1 MEIKELYLGHFGKFE
16 KKEIQLGSG
25 INVIQGAN
33 EAGKSTVHSF
43 IRGMFFGIEKRRG
56 REAKGDLYGK
66 YQPWETPGA
75 YQGSMIVEKNGTQ
88 YQITRNFLQKE
99 RSVSIIDRTTGR
111 ELTERELAG
120 NGELEHFNET
130 VYRNTIS
137 IEQLKAATEK
147 EFAAE
152 LQNYIANLSMARSN
166 EVDIAGALQ
175 RLKEKKK
182 SFDTAAMER
191 ELVTVQEQISEQEEK
206 VARQDALAMEL
217 QELVAEQK
225 QLQEAWSEQ
234 TGELQQ
240 NPAADIERLM
250 DRYQQYEQRKQE
262 LAAAEGAG
270 KALQERLA
278 RISVEGADSTTLEA
292 DCRRFEQLR
301 TEQQA
306 LERGERQEL
315 AGKAAEIEKQ
325 GRNKCRECVAVGAAA
340 AILAIVFAA
349 LAMWAGAI
357 AGAVLAIV
365 AVVFYQKFNV
375 EYKARLRGLQEQ
387 QSELAAELARLEGM
401 QQEILQRNLTAG
413 IEALYQKLHVRVAE
427 EAECSQLRERL
438 EEQRLECERRTGQT
452 QSLAEEV
459 LGCCRILGLKLMEIS
474 QVSKEL
480 LQELTGNI
488 QARYRREQEA
498 LEQKRSREEE
508 LRSREE
514 YIRWELNTLDG
525 VVVILEEKKKEA
537 KELQQTIAEYTA
549 ESEAIDAAMEAIKTL
564 SADIHDSFGE
574 SLNRSISAKV
584 NEITAG
590 KYSGIVMDEQMAVK
604 VVSKNGYIP
613 LEKLSAGTNCQVYLA
628 VRMAMAELFFGS
640 QTMPLL
646 FDDTFALYDDERTA
660 AALAYL
666 AGTGRQILIFT
677 CHTREARILAQAGI
691 EYTLVAL

>member
-56 REAKGDLYGK
+56 REAKGDLYGR

-75 YQGSMIVEKNGTQ
+75 YQGSMIVEKNDTQ

-99 RSVSIIDRTTGR
+99 RSVSIIDRATGR
-111 ELTERELAG
+111 EITERELAG
-120 NGELEHFNET
+120 NGELEHFNEA

-147 EFAAE
+147 EFATE
-152 LQNYIANLSMARSN
+152 LQNYIANLSMTRSN

-182 SFDTAAMER
+182 SFDTAAAER

-206 VARQDALAMEL
+206 AAHQDALAAEL
-217 QELVAEQK
+217 QELVAERKRQ
-225 QLQEAWSEQ
+225 QEQWNEQSE
-234 TGELQQ
+234 ELHQD
-240 NPAADIERLM
+240 PAADIQRLM

-262 LAAAEGAG
+262 LAAAESAR
-270 KALQERLA
+270 KALQERLERSSDTRSSSA
-278 RISVEGADSTTLEA
+278 ALEA
-292 DCRRFEQLR
+292 DCRRFEQLW

-306 LERGERQEL
+306 LERSDSQEL
-315 AGKAAEIEKQ
+315 AAKAAEIEKQ
-325 GRNKCRECVAVGAAA
+325 RKNKRKECVAIGAVA
-340 AILAIVFAA
+340 AILAVVFAV
-349 LAMWAGAI
+349 LSMWAGAI
-357 AGAVLAIV
+357 AGAVLACV
-365 AVVFYQKFNV
+365 SVMFYQKTNA
-375 EYKARLRGLQEQ
+375 EYKTRLHELQQQ
-387 QSELAAELARLEGM
+387 QSKLTAELSRLEGM
-401 QQEILQRNLTAG
+401 QQEVLQRNHAAS
-413 IEALYQKLHVRVAE
+413 IEVLYQKLHARVAE

-438 EEQRLECERRTGQT
+438 EEQRLECERRAEQSR
-452 QSLAEEV
+452 SLAEEV
-459 LGCCRILGLKLMEIS
+459 LGCCRVLGWEAAEIG
-474 QVSKEL
+474 QVSREG
-480 LQELTGNI
+480 LQEFTMNI

-525 VVVILEEKKKEA
+525 AAVTLDEKKKEA
-537 KELQQTIAEYTA
+537 KELQRTIAEYTA
-549 ESEAIDAAMEAIKTL
+549 EGMAIDVAMETIKTL
-564 SADIHDSFGE
+564 SADIHDSFGDN
-574 SLNRSISAKV
+574 LNRSISAKV

-628 VRMAMAELFFGS
+628 VRMAMTELFFGS

-646 FDDTFALYDDERTA
+646 FDDTFALYDDERTT

-677 CHTREARILAQAGI
+677 CHTREARMLAQAGI
-691 EYTLVAL
+691 EHTLIEL